1 MASFHW
7 LCITFWGEWSNIS
20 IWANE
25 LKHLGWIPLLNPSF
39 GVPSAVWSQKFATQ
53 KHRTQRAAYLSR
65 TLTESPDAGGPNH
78 FEPLRSSQ
86 ENDGMSTSKSMWTK
100 THGSRI
106 HGTGLCTY
114 IFYLQIIKINHPK
127 CNMKNNI
134 PSKSVRQ
141 IGVFLLWK
149 KPHRDLPF
157 NGFRLSVLKPA
168 MSGHSSPIFS
178 WRPHVLK
185 RHRLNHG
192 ETPAA
197 A

>member
-134 PSKSVRQ
+134 PSKKNGPSNW
-141 IGVFLLWK
+141 GFSCCGK
-149 KPHRDLPF
+149 KSRSRDL
-157 NGFRLSVLKPA
+157 RRSVLKPA

-178 WRPHVLK
+178 WRPHVTFW
-185 RHRLNHG
+185 NVTG
-192 ETPAA
+192 
-197 A
+197 

>member
-65 TLTESPDAGGPNH
+65 TLTESPNAGGPNH

-134 PSKSVRQ
+134 PSKKNGPSNWGFSVVG
-141 IGVFLLWK
+141 IKAASW
-149 KPHRDLPF
+149 PAA
-157 NGFRLSVLKPA
+157 FRPETSNEWPLQPYLQLKA
-168 MSGHSSPIFS
+168 S
-178 WRPHVLK
+178 RYVLK